1 MIVYFHVN
9 KNKYDR
15 DMEILEICL
24 SLYTENR
31 SFIFYMEREEI
42 NAFIYTANILIPI
55 YQSPPVIYFILIL
68 SLFYLVLD

>member
-31 SFIFYMEREEI
+31 SFIYMEREEI
-42 NAFIYTANILIPI
+42 NAFIYTANK
-55 YQSPPVIYFILIL
+55 YQYIKALL
-68 SLFYLVLD
+68 SFTSF